1 MEDVKGGG
9 SGVAFQREPGVIRWK
24 LHFRS
29 APSEIYRALATPE
42 GRNRYW
48 AESTEERDGVIHFI
62 VPGGLE
68 CDGRIIAAVPDK
80 RFATE
85 YFGWTVTFDLT
96 PDASSGGTDLEMT
109 CRNIPAADRM
119 EVLAGWVSVL
129 MAMKAAVDFNVDL
142 RNHDPHRTWWQGY
155 ADN

>member
-1 MEDVKGGG
+1 M
-9 SGVAFQREPGVIRWK
+9 
-24 LHFRS
+24 HFRS

-85 YFGWTVTFDLT
+85 YFGWTVRLDTGREQRWDRPGNDL
-96 PDASSGGTDLEMT
+96 PELT
-109 CRNIPAADRM
+109 C
-119 EVLAGWVSVL
+119 G
-129 MAMKAAVDFNVDL
+129 
-142 RNHDPHRTWWQGY
+142 
-155 ADN
+155 

>member
-1 MEDVKGGG
+1 M
-9 SGVAFQREPGVIRWK
+9 AFQREPGVIRWK